1 MHRIHASAAIA
12 GLAALFLGLATAPA
26 VAQEPPTNTHG
37 TQPDNTKVNRPSGIN
52 ADTQK
57 NDKRDLTITQDIRKA
72 IMADKSLSTY
82 AHNVKVITENGNVT
96 LKGPVRSEDE
106 RKTVTAKAIDVA
118 GRDHVA
124 NELTVAPEK

>member
-1 MHRIHASAAIA
+1 MHRIHAGVASA
-12 GLAALFLGLATAPA
+12 GLAVLWLVLSAVPA
-26 VAQEPPTNTHG
+26 VAQQPPTNTHG
-37 TQPDNTKVNRPSGIN
+37 TQPDNTKVNRPSAIN

-106 RKTVTAKAIDVA
+106 RKTVTAKAIEVA

-124 NELTVAPEK
+124 NELTVTPAK